1 MKIEYDKEVDAVYF
15 KLSNVLLGELR
26 GRLIT
31 ESYEKD
37 GVILNIDKG
46 EIKGGK
52 QITYGI
58 EIIGISEIENLR
70 E

>member
-31 ESYEKD
+31 ESYEED
-37 GVILNIDKG
+37 GITLNIDRG
-46 EIKGGK
+46 ETKGGK